1 MNWLNNFVKPKLMA
15 IRSKLIKKENLWTKC
30 PSCQQMIFKKEL
42 KENLFVCD
50 NCNYHLNMPVEN
62 RLDHIYG
69 EKKYEEI
76 KVEKVIDDP
85 LKFKD
90 KIKYSE
96 RLIKARKQLN
106 VNDSIKVVKGNINGL
121 KLVTAAM
128 DFRFMGGSMGM
139 QVGEGIVK
147 ATEEAKKNK
156 CSLLIIAT
164 SGGARMQE
172 GILALMQMP
181 RTIAAIENF
190 KELNL
195 PYVVLFTNPTTGG
208 VSASF
213 TMIGDI
219 LIAEPGALIGFAG
232 PRVIKKTVNQDLP
245 ENFQKSEFL
254 LEHGMIDLII
264 DRKEFKNKLYTIL
277 NYLTTKN

>member
-15 IRSKLIKKENLWTKC
+15 IKSKLIKKENLWTKC
-30 PSCQQMIFKKEL
+30 PSCQQMIFTKEL

-50 NCNYHLNMPVEN
+50 NCNYHMNMPVEN
-62 RLDHIYG
+62 RLDHIYD
-69 EKKYEEI
+69 ENKYEEI
-76 KVEKVIDDP
+76 IVDKVVNDP
-85 LKFKD
+85 LNFKD
-90 KIKYSE
+90 KVKYSD
-96 RLIKARKQLN
+96 RLNKIRKELN

-147 ATEEAKKNK
+147 ASEEAKKMK
-156 CSLLIIAT
+156 CALLIIAS

-195 PYVVLFTNPTTGG
+195 PYIVLFTNPTTGG

-219 LIAEPGALIGFAG
+219 LMAEPGALIGFAG
-232 PRVIKKTVNQDLP
+232 PRVIKKTVNQELP
-245 ENFQKSEFL
+245 DNFQKSEFL
-254 LEHGMIDLII
+254 LENGMIDLII
-264 DRKEFKNKLYTIL
+264 ERSNFKKS
-277 NYLTTKN
+277 LTTLLKHLIKKN

>member
-1 MNWLNNFVKPKLMA
+1 M
-15 IRSKLIKKENLWTKC
+15 
-30 PSCQQMIFKKEL
+30 
-42 KENLFVCD
+42 
-50 NCNYHLNMPVEN
+50 NMPVKN
-62 RLDHIYG
+62 RLDYIYD
-69 EKKYEEI
+69 ENKYEE
-76 KVEKVIDDP
+76 VLVDKVIDDP
-85 LKFKD
+85 LNFKD
-90 KIKYSE
+90 KVKYSD
-96 RLIKARKQLN
+96 RLTKTRKKLK

-147 ATEEAKKNK
+147 AAEEAKKIK
-156 CSLLIIAT
+156 CPLLIIT
-164 SGGARMQE
+164 SSGGARMQE

-195 PYVVLFTNPTTGG
+195 PYLVLFTNPTTGG

-219 LIAEPGALIGFAG
+219 LMAEPGALIGFAG
-232 PRVIKKTVNQDLP
+232 PRVIKKTVNQELP
-245 ENFQKSEFL
+245 DNFQKSEFL
-254 LEHGMIDLII
+254 LENGMIDLII
-264 DRKEFKNKLYTIL
+264 ERSNFKQNLTIL
-277 NYLTTKN
+277 LKHLMKKN

>member
-1 MNWLNNFVKPKLMA
+1 MNWLTNFVKPKLIA
-15 IRSKLIKKENLWTKC
+15 IKSKLVKKDNLWTKC
-30 PSCQQMIFKKEL
+30 GSCQQMIFTKEL

-50 NCNYHLNMPVEN
+50 NCNFHLNMPVED
-62 RLDHIYG
+62 RLENIYDD
-69 EKKYEEI
+69 KNYEEVV
-76 KVEKVIDDP
+76 VEKVIDDP

-90 KIKYSE
+90 KIRYSE
-96 RLIKARKQLN
+96 RLNKVRKELN
-106 VNDSIKVVKGNINGL
+106 LNDSIKVVKGKINGF
-121 KLVTAAM
+121 KLITAVM

-147 ATEEAKKNK
+147 AAEEAKKNK
-156 CSLLIIAT
+156 CSLLIIAS

-195 PYVVLFTNPTTGG
+195 PYIVLFTNPVTGG

-213 TMIGDI
+213 TMVGDV

-245 ENFQKSEFL
+245 EGFQKSEFL

-264 DRKEFKNKLYTIL
+264 ERKNFKKKLVLLLKHLIK
-277 NYLTTKN
+277 KN

>member
-1 MNWLNNFVKPKLMA
+1 MNWLTNFVKPKLIA
-15 IRSKLIKKENLWTKC
+15 IKSKLIKKENLWTKC
-30 PSCQQMIFKKEL
+30 GSCQQMIFTKEL

-50 NCNYHLNMPVEN
+50 NCNFHLNMPVKDRLEN
-62 RLDHIYG
+62 IYDD
-69 EKKYEEI
+69 KNYEEVF
-76 KVEKVIDDP
+76 VEKVIDDP

-90 KIKYSE
+90 KIRYSE
-96 RLIKARKQLN
+96 RLNKARKDLDLT
-106 VNDSIKVVKGNINGL
+106 DSIKVVKGKINGF
-121 KLVTAAM
+121 KLITAVM

-147 ATEEAKKNK
+147 AAEEAKKNK
-156 CSLLIIAT
+156 CSLLIIAS

-195 PYVVLFTNPTTGG
+195 PYIVLFTNPVTGG

-213 TMIGDI
+213 TMVGDI

-245 ENFQKSEFL
+245 EGFQKSEFL

-264 DRKEFKNKLYTIL
+264 DRKNFKKKLIL
-277 NYLTTKN
+277 LLRHLIKKN